1 MPSRSSRSTPP
12 STSAK
17 RLLPGEDLT
26 LVAFALIAAL
36 PYALRGPG
44 YVLDDWFA
52 LANARFDG
60 WWMAAG
66 AEQWRA
72 RPGAGAVYAVVFGA
86 VGRHPAV
93 ALAVQVAL
101 VGTAAVL
108 LRRLLVRFVEPSLAM
123 AAAALWLV
131 VPNHGSLLLWTSA
144 ANITAALVLLLGG
157 LVLVAGG
164 RPALAAFL
172 LALSVLCYEATAPA
186 AAAGTLVVP
195 MLQGRSPRRAVA
207 WTAAT
212 LVPAGAWM
220 LAFFHPAKRG
230 VRETADLLLVP
241 GAHVGEGVFPAG
253 PAALTLGTVAFVVLT
268 FVAVDAVRGRRWGPE
283 AGLVGAGVAVIV
295 LGTLPFVR
303 YFYAPLGAGDR
314 VNVVAGV
321 GTALLWVGLGAWLW
335 RRWPRPAVV
344 AAGAVAV
351 VVMGIASVQRSWSWA
366 DAVDDGERTLAAVR
380 PLLAPGATVE
390 VPAPP
395 MRRNIAAFLDHSNIA
410 GAVQVEAGTRD
421 VDARL
426 VP

>member
-1 MPSRSSRSTPP
+1 M
-12 STSAK
+12 
-17 RLLPGEDLT
+17 
-26 LVAFALIAAL
+26 VAL

-44 YVLDDWFA
+44 YVLDDWYA
-52 LANARFDG
+52 LANAHFDG

-72 RPGAGAVYAVVFGA
+72 RPGAGAVYAMVFGL

-93 ALAVQVAL
+93 ALAVQIAL
-101 VGTAAVL
+101 VGAAAVL
-108 LRRLLVRFVEPSLAM
+108 LRRLLVRFVAPSLAL
-123 AAAALWLV
+123 AVAALWLV

-157 LVLVAGG
+157 LVLVAGD
-164 RPALAAFL
+164 RPAPAALL
-172 LALSVLCYEATAPA
+172 LACSVLSYEATAPA
-186 AAAGTLVVP
+186 AVAGALVLP
-195 MLQGRSPRRAVA
+195 MLQGRSPRRTMA
-207 WTAAT
+207 WTAAALLPVAT
-212 LVPAGAWM
+212 WM
-220 LAFFHPAKRG
+220 VAFFHPAKRG

-241 GAHVGEGVFPAG
+241 GAHLGEGVFPAG
-253 PAALTLGTVAFVVLT
+253 PAAVALGTMALVACTFLVL
-268 FVAVDAVRGRRWGPE
+268 DGVRNRRWAPE
-283 AGLVGAGVAVIV
+283 AGLGGAGALVIA

-335 RRWPRPAVV
+335 RRSPRPAMVAAGVVVV
-344 AAGAVAV
+344 AA
-351 VVMGIASVQRSWSWA
+351 MGVASVQRSWSWA
-366 DAVDDGERTLAAVR
+366 DAVDDGERTLAEIR
-380 PLLAPGATVE
+380 PRLAPGATVE

-395 MRRNIAAFLDHSNIA
+395 MRRNVAAFLDGSNIA
-410 GAVQVEAGTRD
+410 GAVQLEAGTRD